1 MRGFRTIG
9 LQKEKENEDAA
20 EIRMREHT
28 GVDIVHPE
36 VLVVLWSAERALLV
50 VRSIDAA
57 GYKVIRY
64 ISNLRSGRPCSW
76 TIKDRAWWQFCRCSG
91 ADCTGMGK
99 G

>member
-1 MRGFRTIG
+1 MG

-64 ISNLRSGRPCSW
+64 ISNVLSGRLSSW
-76 TIKDRAWWQFCRCSG
+76 TIEDGTWW
-91 ADCTGMGK
+91 
-99 G
+99 